1 MNERP
6 ISHVPR
12 LGVAF
17 LVLSLVAQVAWQ
29 RHLPAAQA
37 RAGDLQK
44 PPSLASL
51 RLASLGEPIAMAKA
65 LTLYLQS
72 FESQPGVYVPSKK
85 LDYDRVRGWL
95 ALSLELDPKGQ
106 YPLFAASKLYAE
118 LGDEA
123 RQRLMLDFIRQQ
135 FDLDPNR
142 RWPWLI
148 HAAVIAKHRLHDL
161 PLAREYAQAVRLRAV
176 GPDVPPWV
184 RQMEVFILEDMNEL
198 ESAKVLL
205 GGLLRGGQFK
215 DVKEIEFMEKRLQS
229 IEDRTRSK

>member
-1 MNERP
+1 M
-6 ISHVPR
+6 
-12 LGVAF
+12 G
-17 LVLSLVAQVAWQ
+17 
-29 RHLPAAQA
+29 
-37 RAGDLQK
+37 
-44 PPSLASL
+44 
-51 RLASLGEPIAMAKA
+51 KA

-123 RQRLMLDFIRQQ
+123 RQRLMLSFIRQQ

-142 RWPWLI
+142 RWPWLT

-215 DVKEIEFMEKRLQS
+215 DVKEIEFMEKRLQA
-229 IEDRTRSK
+229 IDDRIRSK

>member
-1 MNERP
+1 
-6 ISHVPR
+6 
-12 LGVAF
+12 
-17 LVLSLVAQVAWQ
+17 
-29 RHLPAAQA
+29 
-37 RAGDLQK
+37 
-44 PPSLASL
+44 
-51 RLASLGEPIAMAKA
+51 MAKA
-65 LTLYLQS
+65 LSLYLQS

-123 RQRLMLDFIRQQ
+123 RQRLMLNFIRQQ
-135 FDLDPNR
+135 FDLDPDR

-215 DVKEIEFMEKRLQS
+215 DVKEIEFMEKRLKA